1 MTIKDAINS
10 FTVKADALRETANDE
25 TLQVNADY
33 YNECAEENK
42 QLAEWLTHYDAIC
55 TIIADYKAEMEEAEG
70 ESAFTREC
78 IRKRAFAKIIE
89 LFGGE
94 EE

>member
-1 MTIKDAINS
+1 VTIKNAINN
-10 FTVKADALRETANDE
+10 FTVRAAALRETADDE

-33 YNECAEENK
+33 YNECAAENK
-42 QLAEWLTHYDAIC
+42 QLAEWLTHYDDIC
-55 TIIADYKAEMEEAEG
+55 TIIADYKAEIAEADG

-78 IRKRAFAKIIE
+78 IMKRAFAKILE

-94 EE
+94 E